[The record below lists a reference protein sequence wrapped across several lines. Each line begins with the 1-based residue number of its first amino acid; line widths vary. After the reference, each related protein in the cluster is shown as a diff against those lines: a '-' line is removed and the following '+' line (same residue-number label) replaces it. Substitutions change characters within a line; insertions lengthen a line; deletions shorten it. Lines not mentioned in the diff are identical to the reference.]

1 MHKYCQ
7 TAQIIKNQRIYCEK
21 CGAQYNLFIKEER
34 VCSTKLIALL
44 FKYLFFTLLL
54 ILATAAILVLDGYLK
69 TQYALEHKEEA
80 EALQVRIEE
89 QASHNALFFG
99 FVPDYT
105 SGHFDP
111 IFCVSWTHLTH
122 LAMLEFIM
130 ISQCV

>member
-1 MHKYCQ
+1 M
-7 TAQIIKNQRIYCEK
+7 
-21 CGAQYNLFIKEER
+21 
-34 VCSTKLIALL
+34 L
-44 FKYLFFTLLL
+44 FKYFFFTLLL

-69 TQYALEHKEEA
+69 TKHAIEHQEEA
-80 EALQVRIEE
+80 EALQEIIEE

-122 LAMLEFIM
+122 LAMMELIM
-130 ISQCV
+130 ISHCVKSQLARAI